1 MIAEKMIAENE
12 GGGSGRMNEINIE
25 PAVFAEARGAVASLF
40 RAIAP
45 KSQ

>member
-12 GGGSGRMNEINIE
+12 GGGSGRMNEVNIE
-25 PAVFAEARGAVASLF
+25 PRRFRRARGTVASLF
-40 RAIAP
+40 HAIAP